1 MDGNHADEA
10 TAGSPPAGPRGGEPR
25 SLAGLLGAITTGPT
39 SPAGAS
45 LAEPRSPSPKTPSA
59 AAASWSNDGYEVC
72 CNCGERLSLE
82 AAEGAEAHGCC
93 VCQDAGFVRYQRRR
107 GEEGFGRAHPCPACA
122 SRPATPEAIEH
133 ELERLR
139 IPAKF
144 RHSRIGT
151 WLPDNGRPRLAAQA
165 YVLGWPPAKP
175 LLLLSGPKGVG
186 KTHLACG
193 ILRELF
199 DRHGKRGQFW
209 PVVDL
214 LDRYRATYD
223 EDRATETVEAV
234 DAQLR
239 QCAVLVL
246 DDLGTHKSTEW
257 AEERLFRL
265 IDERYRDLRPLVV
278 TTNVGLQKLP
288 DRIKSR
294 LADGSCSTLVNVSGP
309 DRRAPADS

>member
-1 MDGNHADEA
+1 MHD
-10 TAGSPPAGPRGGEPR
+10 
-25 SLAGLLGAITTGPT
+25 
-39 SPAGAS
+39 
-45 LAEPRSPSPKTPSA
+45 
-59 AAASWSNDGYEVC
+59 C
-72 CNCGERLSLE
+72 CTCED
-82 AAEGAEAHGCC
+82 AH
-93 VCQDAGFVRYQRRR
+93 FVRLQRRR
-107 GEEGFGRAHPCPACA
+107 GEDGFGRAHPCPDCA
-122 SRPATPEAIEH
+122 GSPARSEPAARVA
-133 ELERLR
+133 ERMR

-144 RHSRIGT
+144 RQARIST
-151 WLPDNGRPRLAAQA
+151 WLPEDGRPRLAAQA
-165 YVLGWPPAKP
+165 YVVRWPPEKP
-175 LLLLSGPKGVG
+175 LLLLSGNKGAG

-193 ILRELF
+193 ILREVF
-199 DRHGKRGQFW
+199 ERHGQRGQFW

-246 DDLGTHKSTEW
+246 DDLGTHKSSEW

-278 TTNVGLQKLP
+278 TTNVGLMELP

-294 LADGSCSTLVNVSGP
+294 LSDGSCSTLVNFTGP
-309 DRRAPADS
+309 DRRTPGDSQRP